1 MTVERHRIGLDRR
14 ESGIYLADVQPSGER
29 PEIVALRRVGEA
41 ELAEH
46 PNIDTATIA
55 LTFPDRL
62 AQVKTV
68 LVSIDSRF
76 SPDDQV
82 AFELTQSLL
91 EPAEKFSFDSIN
103 SGYGRRHLGFITRRE
118 QLKKITGSFR
128 LPHREAAAPQV
139 AARCRALALGLGY
152 LHYCLREGGELV
164 ALVDLAGKAASITLI
179 LGDGVVAVSWL
190 PLERF
195 NLDETSGREK
205 LAVELKTLI
214 NYNLSTLMTDGIS
227 QPLTALLL
235 FGDHAD
241 DSIRAALDS
250 YFTGLVRTPRLRTDL
265 FRGETN
271 VERSD
276 GHKFVAALGLTVE

>member
-29 PEIVALRRVGEA
+29 PEILALRRVGET
-41 ELAEH
+41 ELTEH

-62 AQVKTV
+62 TQVKTV
-68 LVSIDSRF
+68 MVGVDSPF

-91 EPAEKFSFDSIN
+91 EPADKFSFDSIN
-103 SGYGRRHLGFITRRE
+103 SGFGRRHLGFITRQE
-118 QLKKITGSFR
+118 QLTKITGSFR
-128 LPHREAAAPQV
+128 LPERETATPPV
-139 AARCRALALGLGY
+139 TARCRALALGLGY
-152 LHYCLREGGELV
+152 LHYCTRDGGELV
-164 ALVDLAGKAASITLI
+164 ALVDLAGTAASITLI

-195 NLDETSGREK
+195 NLDEKVGREK

-241 DSIRAALDS
+241 DSTRTALDS
-250 YFTGLVRTPRLRTDL
+250 FFTGLVRTPRLRTDL
-265 FRGETN
+265 FRNETTID
-271 VERSD
+271 RSD